1 MYRINDVKMISLRG
15 YSPDEELSKVAE
27 ARKLFCGGGSYFSW
41 SSLGPNHAI
50 DLTMSA
56 QKQYRFPNKSDGRF
70 FWNRMLHLPY
80 IRSGADTSSWLLRVM
95 FGSVEI
101 RTVYVGSKQAR
112 AAVISR
118 LSSERAG
125 TRFCVRGVDDD
136 GHVANFVETEQLI
149 TLDESSS
156 SFMQIRGSVP
166 LFWEQP
172 GVNVGSHKIRIS
184 RGPELSAPA
193 FDSHFRQLKALY
205 GDLIIMNLLGS
216 CLVGSKEGEATLST
230 AFQTHQKSSPHTDVP
245 HILWDFHSEG
255 GHKNM
260 DRLDRKVAKY
270 AEQLDF
276 FHKAG
281 PSVNKKQTGVIRTNC
296 TDCLDR
302 TNAVQAHIGARILTH
317 QLARMKLDQKE
328 NIVSRFQDGFKQMW
342 INNGNTLSKLYA
354 GTAAL
359 CSVIKC

>member
-1 MYRINDVKMISLRG
+1 M
-15 YSPDEELSKVAE
+15 
-27 ARKLFCGGGSYFSW
+27 
-41 SSLGPNHAI
+41 
-50 DLTMSA
+50 
-56 QKQYRFPNKSDGRF
+56 
-70 FWNRMLHLPY
+70 
-80 IRSGADTSSWLLRVM
+80 
-95 FGSVEI
+95 
-101 RTVYVGSKQAR
+101 YVGSKQAR

-205 GDLIIMNLLGS
+205 GDIIIMNLLGS

-255 GHKNM
+255 GHKNI

-281 PSVNKKQTGVIRTNC
+281 PSVTKKQTGVIRTNC

-302 TNAVQAHIGARILTH
+302 TNAVQAHIGVKILTH

-359 CSVIKC
+359 CSVLKRKSSFQHDNGLNFFLRVALNLWMVRGLLPGQFRITSWTRTSRRRMTSCCWAPGGTATSRTERGYFCQSITGTVSYSFPLMISLNAKCL

>member
-1 MYRINDVKMISLRG
+1 MQ
-15 YSPDEELSKVAE
+15 ELAAANTS
-27 ARKLFCGGGSYFSW
+27 G
-41 SSLGPNHAI
+41 
-50 DLTMSA
+50 
-56 QKQYRFPNKSDGRF
+56 
-70 FWNRMLHLPY
+70 
-80 IRSGADTSSWLLRVM
+80 GADTSSWLLRVM

-193 FDSHFRQLKALY
+193 FDSHFKQLKAHY
-205 GDLIIMNLLGS
+205 GGQVVNHWITKRETQHLVFPGDCESLGVEP
-216 CLVGSKEGEATLST
+216 CGE
-230 AFQTHQKSSPHTDVP
+230 
-245 HILWDFHSEG
+245 
-255 GHKNM
+255 
-260 DRLDRKVAKY
+260 
-270 AEQLDF
+270 
-276 FHKAG
+276 
-281 PSVNKKQTGVIRTNC
+281 
-296 TDCLDR
+296 
-302 TNAVQAHIGARILTH
+302 
-317 QLARMKLDQKE
+317 
-328 NIVSRFQDGFKQMW
+328 
-342 INNGNTLSKLYA
+342 
-354 GTAAL
+354 
-359 CSVIKC
+359 